1 MKRTVPPNESRSMSE
16 STFLILLSIADAPL
30 HGYRIMKRVQRL
42 SSGIVRLSTGTLYG
56 ALKRLLEDRWIEPVI
71 RRAAPAK
78 ETTRTRREYR
88 LTDRGRR
95 MLSAETLRMR
105 SLVEAASAPEFQAAL
120 EMPR

>member
-1 MKRTVPPNESRSMSE
+1 MKKAVPPTESRSMSE

-30 HGYRIMKRVQRL
+30 HGYGIMKRVQRL
-42 SSGIVRLSTGTLYG
+42 SSGRVRLSTGTLYG
-56 ALKRLLEDRWIEPVI
+56 ALKRLLDDRWIEPLI

-88 LTDRGRR
+88 LSDRGRK
-95 MLSAETLRMR
+95 MLSAETLRLR
-105 SLVEAASAPEFQAAL
+105 SLVEAAAAPELQAAM